1 MYLCLVWASP
11 ASKTQLI
18 FKSSRPYFSP
28 SAFIFCIFWY
38 FSVFVWPNMGQ
49 PFKKQKKLR
58 CQGAPLRVLRKWPRP
73 VVETI
78 GPNSLDLNN
87 PKLGSRVSV
96 VESLHRWRR
105 PCWYPCIPWSM
116 WKMSIANYRLIMTDR
131 MFLVYRFGYSKLHQV
146 HPNRSM
152 CQSRGLGRPAVESR
166 HWSIDLDHWMS
177 HVCIHKRTRSL
188 WYFKKWYEYM
198 TSWGNTRIKGYTAI
212 EELHAYTVS

>member
-1 MYLCLVWASP
+1 
-11 ASKTQLI
+11 
-18 FKSSRPYFSP
+18 
-28 SAFIFCIFWY
+28 
-38 FSVFVWPNMGQ
+38 MGQ

-146 HPNRSM
+146 HPKTQRVLLGHAQVNVPVPRIGAAS
-152 CQSRGLGRPAVESR
+152 SRESALKHWLGSLDESC
-166 HWSIDLDHWMS
+166 L
-177 HVCIHKRTRSL
+177 
-188 WYFKKWYEYM
+188 
-198 TSWGNTRIKGYTAI
+198 YT
-212 EELHAYTVS
+212 

>member
-18 FKSSRPYFSP
+18 FKSSSPYFSP

-146 HPNRSM
+146 HPKTQRVLLGHAQVNVPVPRIGAAS
-152 CQSRGLGRPAVESR
+152 SRESALKHWLGSLDESC
-166 HWSIDLDHWMS
+166 L
-177 HVCIHKRTRSL
+177 
-188 WYFKKWYEYM
+188 
-198 TSWGNTRIKGYTAI
+198 YT
-212 EELHAYTVS
+212 